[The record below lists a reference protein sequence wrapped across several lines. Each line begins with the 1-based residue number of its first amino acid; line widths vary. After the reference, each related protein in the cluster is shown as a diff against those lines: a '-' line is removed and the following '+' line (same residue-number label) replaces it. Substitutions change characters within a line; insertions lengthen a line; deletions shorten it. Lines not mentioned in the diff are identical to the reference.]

1 MASET
6 TLRGLLKTPSQ
17 IRKES
22 QERMMEASLAR
33 SQQILRGVSGGST
46 ALPGIIAG
54 YGAQA
59 AQRGA
64 QAGAGLLRGVSGG
77 LGQLIGADT
86 PLGEKTIALGIPLEE
101 RQARAQ
107 QQAMRGNLNDPDELR
122 KKIARL
128 QQLGASPILIERLS
142 DRLLT
147 LESQTKEPPETRT
160 LKIGDEFVTQQFNAK
175 TGQFEEIARAP
186 RYKEGT
192 NISIDTGGED
202 AFTKQVGEE
211 LGSAYTTSL
220 SAVAGAETSLQNL
233 DVMENIL
240 DEGIIAG
247 AFAESR
253 TAVEKLLAQAG
264 IIDGTRVANTEAFLA
279 ASAQQTISLLSSGVV
294 GAGTGISNEDR
305 AFLAKVSGADIT
317 LTEESIRKIIRL
329 NKQVAHNIY
338 TAHNQL
344 VDRTRQVFP
353 DSSKMVQERYYPGQR
368 IELEDG
374 TIQIFDPLQGWID
387 E

>member
-1 MASET
+1 MADQT
-6 TLRGLLKTPSQ
+6 TLMGLLKSPQ
-17 IRKES
+17 QVRKEA
-22 QERMMEASLAR
+22 QEKLMEDTLAR
-33 SQQILRGVSGGST
+33 SQMMITNSGTT
-46 ALPGIIAG
+46 ALPGIFSR

-64 QAGAGLLRGVSGG
+64 MAGAGLLRGVTGG
-77 LGQLIGADT
+77 IGQAVGGETGQRIIDLGV
-86 PLGEKTIALGIPLEE
+86 PMEE

-107 QQAMRGNLNDPDELR
+107 QQAMRGDLNNPEELR
-122 KKIARL
+122 QKIARL

-147 LESQTKEPPETRT
+147 LENKTKEAPETRT
-160 LKIGDEFVTQQFNAK
+160 LKIGDEFVTQQFNSD

-192 NISIDTGGED
+192 NISIDTAGED
-202 AFTKQVGEE
+202 AFTQQVGEE

-220 SAVAGAETSLQNL
+220 DAVSGAETSLQTLN
-233 DVMENIL
+233 VMENIL
-240 DEGIIAG
+240 DEGIISG

-279 ASAQQTISLLSSGVV
+279 ASAQQTLSLLASGVV

-305 AFLAKVSGADIT
+305 AFLAKVSGADIA
-317 LTEESIRKIIRL
+317 LTEESIRKIIRI
-329 NKQVAHNIY
+329 NKQVARNIY
-338 TAHNQL
+338 ASHNQL
-344 VDRTRQVFP
+344 VDRTRKVFP
-353 DSSKMVQERYYPGQR
+353 NSKDMVQERYYPGQR
-368 IELEDG
+368 IQLEDG